1 MTKKRVALYAR
12 VSSEQQDTELQI
24 RELTEFA
31 ASKGWEVYRIYE
43 EKITGTTA
51 NRPQLKQMM
60 ADLKFGKFSTVIVWK
75 LDRFAR
81 SLKDLLTLL
90 EVLQEHEV
98 DFVSVKDLID
108 LTTPAG
114 RLMAHLIGAFAEF
127 EASIIRERVRAGI
140 AHARKRG
147 RKLGR
152 RKMRDDAAIQQLRSS
167 GLSIRQIASR
177 LGVAKG
183 SVQKALA
190 LPSASL

>member
-1 MTKKRVALYAR
+1 MKKGVALYAR
-12 VSSEQQDTELQI
+12 VSSEQQDTDLQI

-31 ASKGWEVYRIYE
+31 ANKGWEVYRIYE

-60 ADLKFGKFSTVIVWK
+60 ADMKSGKFSIVLVWK

-81 SLKDLLTLL
+81 SLKDLLNLL
-90 EVLQEHEV
+90 EALKEHEV

-108 LTTPAG
+108 LTTPTG

-127 EASIIRERVRAGI
+127 EASIIRERVRAGL
-140 AHARKRG
+140 AHAKKRG

-152 RKMRDDAAIQQLRSS
+152 RKERDDTAIRQLRAE
-167 GLSIRQIASR
+167 GLSLRQISSR
-177 LGVAKG
+177 LGVSKG
-183 SVQKALA
+183 SIQQALA
-190 LPSASL
+190 VAN